1 MPLQKLQFRPGI
13 DRETTS
19 YTNEGGWYDCD
30 KVRFRQGMPEKIG
43 GWTRL
48 GSNSFL
54 GSCRALHTWATL
66 SLNNYLGVGT
76 SQKYYIEEGEAF
88 FDITPIRQITDTLK
102 DISISVEGVEATASV
117 GETTVEVNLE
127 TVTGLEA
134 TTAIG
139 TVGVITNQDMTVVIG
154 NGLTGLSMFT
164 LLGDV
169 DMVPE
174 NTTVTIE
181 GFEATGTLGYVV
193 PSSSTSDSQID
204 FSATDGSSTIN
215 VSEPDHGA
223 VLGDFVTFSSA
234 VGLGGNIT
242 ADILNQEYK
251 IDSIVN
257 DNNYTIIAREVAPLS
272 DITVDGQYTPT
283 PVLANSSDTG
293 DGGRLTI
300 GAYQINIGIDSALFG
315 NGWGAGAWGR
325 GAWGSGADVNVE
337 TDTLRLWTHDNFGED
352 LLINV
357 HNGGIYYWEAEEL
370 TSQFQRAKALTE
382 LSGAKSPPSVATK
395 VLVSDVD
402 RHVIAFGCDPFTN
415 PGVQD
420 PLLIRFSDQENVSDW
435 LPTTTNTAGDLL
447 ISSGSKIVTAHETRQ
462 QILVFTDK
470 SLHAMQYIGPPFT
483 FGINMISE
491 NVTIAG
497 PQAAVSIEDNVF
509 WMGIDEFYMYTGS
522 VQKLPCSVKDYVFS
536 DFNFEQREKVI
547 ASSNTAFSEV
557 WWFYPSAGTQN
568 IDRYVVY
575 NYQQNIWYFGT
586 LNRTAWVDRGINA
599 NPLAASTDNYLY
611 THEVGFDDGSTNPAT
626 GINAYIES
634 SQFDLGDGDNFSF
647 VRRIIPDMTF
657 RDSTAP
663 APIADF
669 TLKARNF
676 PGGNYLQSSTK
687 QVDKTASVP
696 VEQFTQDA
704 HIRLRGRSIALRVSS
719 DETGVAWR
727 LGSPRIEIRQDG
739 RR

>member
-48 GSNSFL
+48 SSNSFL

-66 SLNNYLGVGT
+66 SLNNYLGVDT

-102 DISISVEGVEATASV
+102 GISISVEGVEATASV

-169 DMVPE
+169 DMVPD

-251 IDSIVN
+251 IESIVN

-293 DGGRLTI
+293 DGGRATT
-300 GAYQINIGIDSALFG
+300 ANYQINIGIDSAVFG
-315 NGWGAGAWGR
+315 DGWGAGVWSR
-325 GAWGSGADVNVE
+325 GAWGSAADVNVV
-337 TDTLRLWTHDNFGED
+337 TDTLRLWSHDNFGED
-352 LLINV
+352 LIINV
-357 HNGGIYYWEAEEL
+357 INGGIYYWDASQQRPL
-370 TSQFQRAKALTE
+370 TKRAVQ
-382 LSGAKSPPSVATK
+382 LSDLAGADGVPTIATK
-395 VLVSDVD
+395 IIVSDVD
-402 RHVIAFGCDPFTN
+402 RHVIAFGCDSFAE

-420 PLLIRFSDQENVSDW
+420 PLLIRFSDQENPAVW
-435 LPTTTNTAGDLL
+435 RPTATNTAGDLI
-447 ISSGSKIVTAHETRQ
+447 ISRGSKIVTAQETRQ

-470 SLHAMQYIGPPFT
+470 SLHAMQYIGAPFT
-483 FGINMISE
+483 FGVSMLSE
-491 NVTIAG
+491 NITISGAK
-497 PQAAVSIEDNVF
+497 AAVAIEDVVY
-509 WMGIDEFYMYTGS
+509 WMGLDEFYVYTGA
-522 VQKLPCSVKDYVFS
+522 VQKLPCTVKDYVFS

-547 ASSNTAFSEV
+547 ASSNSSFSEA
-557 WWFYPSAGTQN
+557 WWFYPSANSSN
-568 IDRYVVY
+568 IDKYVVF
-575 NYQQNIWYFGT
+575 NYQQNIWYYGS
-586 LNRTAWVDRGINA
+586 LARTAWIDRGINS
-599 NPLAASTDNYLY
+599 NPVAASPDSYLY
-611 THEVGFDDGSTNPAT
+611 THESGFDDGSTNPASAIT
-626 GINAYIES
+626 AYVES
-634 SQFDLGDGDNFSF
+634 SQFDLGEGDSFAF
-647 VRRIIPDMTF
+647 VRRIIPDITF
-657 RDSTAP
+657 RNSTATTP
-663 APIADF
+663 SADM

-676 PGGNYLQSSTK
+676 PGGNYLQTSDSGISRS
-687 QVDKTASVP
+687 ASVP

-704 HIRLRGRSIALRVSS
+704 NIRIRGRSMTLKVSS
-719 DETGVAWR
+719 EDTGVTWR
-727 LGSPRIEIRQDG
+727 LGSPRIEIRPDG